1 MIPGNCP
8 VNCTGDGF
16 SHSPSP
22 GVEKSRMIKAPLR
35 VETARLILSPPT
47 ADDVQAIFE
56 RYASDPDVTRFMAWP
71 RHEST
76 ASTEAFV
83 TFSAQEWERAAA
95 GPYLI
100 WSRADG
106 SLLGASG
113 LEVQERGRSRDRLR
127 AGEGRVGKGLR
138 HRGPERH
145 GERGSSL
152 GLERLTACCHLEHR
166 ASQRVLEKCGFR
178 REPAT
183 ARLRFRISRRSA
195 GRLVVCAQLRE
206 G

>member
-1 MIPGNCP
+1 
-8 VNCTGDGF
+8 
-16 SHSPSP
+16 
-22 GVEKSRMIKAPLR
+22 MIKAPFR

-56 RYASDPDVTRFMAWP
+56 RYASDADVTRFMAWP
-71 RHEST
+71 RHESLP
-76 ASTEAFV
+76 STEAFV
-83 TFSAQEWERAAA
+83 AFSAHEWERAAA

-113 LEVQERGRSRDRLR
+113 LEVKNE
-127 AGEGRVGKGLR
+127 GEAVTGYVLAKDAWGKGYATEAL
-138 HRGPERH
+138 
-145 GERGSSL
+145 SAVVNVALSL

-178 REPAT
+178 REARDCQATFPNLAPAPQDV
-183 ARLRFRISRRSA
+183 AWYRVELRK
-195 GRLVVCAQLRE
+195 G
-206 G
+206 